1 MTKLISFVALL
12 FCFSVH
18 SQELNCIVKINSQS
32 LTNANQPIFK
42 TLETSLVD
50 FVNKTKWTNKKFKQ
64 NEKIDCTIFIN
75 VTSYGSDQFAATLQV
90 SSSRPVFG
98 SSYASPV
105 LNINDKDFNFRYVEF
120 ENLIYNPNSFDSN
133 LVSVIAFYASII
145 VGIDADTY
153 EYNSGKEFYQQA
165 QEIVNLAQQSSFR
178 GWSQNDG
185 GSQNRFFL
193 ANDLMSGTFDAV
205 KMALYKYHRKGLDL
219 MSDDVK
225 KGKEGVKQAILELE
239 KVHAIRP
246 NAYLTR
252 LFFDAKSD
260 EILSIFS
267 GGPQINTAD
276 LVENLN
282 RFSPINASKWATIKF

>member
-1 MTKLISFVALL
+1 
-12 FCFSVH
+12 
-18 SQELNCIVKINSQS
+18 
-32 LTNANQPIFK
+32 
-42 TLETSLVD
+42 
-50 FVNKTKWTNKKFKQ
+50 
-64 NEKIDCTIFIN
+64 
-75 VTSYGSDQFAATLQV
+75 
-90 SSSRPVFG
+90 
-98 SSYASPV
+98 
-105 LNINDKDFNFRYVEF
+105 
-120 ENLIYNPNSFDSN
+120 
-133 LVSVIAFYASII
+133 
-145 VGIDADTY
+145 
-153 EYNSGKEFYQQA
+153 
-165 QEIVNLAQQSSFR
+165 
-178 GWSQNDG
+178 
-185 GSQNRFFL
+185 
-193 ANDLMSGTFDAV
+193 
-205 KMALYKYHRKGLDL
+205 